1 LEQRGTVIVDVLR
14 VLVLSG
20 AHPNRADRKGRTPL
34 EAARANH
41 HEAAALALVQAG
53 AIERYSSSRSAVS
66 ARCMSTCMALGRRS
80 VSSSL

>member
-1 LEQRGTVIVDVLR
+1 MSYGCWCFN
-14 VLVLSG
+14 SG

-53 AIERYSSSRSAVS
+53 AIERYMQYV
-66 ARCMSTCMALGRRS
+66 
-80 VSSSL
+80 